1 MAPAVGR
8 QQGREAA
15 RPRLGA
21 RLRKQQ
27 AVINKREN
35 GCMAGMMRLVVTH
48 DGPLIFAGASD
59 EEVPDADNLAKAG
72 VKSFESEGDGGKGA
86 DSLLAKLNSS
96 LEDTDIQLPTPLVT
110 MGTGLPALPKKLVAK
125 ILANEYIDFAE
136 LPPARGKTRPASQ
149 ALEGQVIVVQ
159 AADLLQTRK
168 IIPDLATWLQCFSL
182 YVATIATKFPGRV
195 PELMAYQMIIAKAS
209 QRYRWPSWIVYD
221 QNFRQEA
228 AGSSKQAWGRV
239 DPSIYAQCFT
249 GQALSNENWCS
260 RCQCLDHTS
269 MNCPYRPRRKWS
281 TTPGVSPGGTPS
293 KQDHLICIKYNRFNG
308 DCKFGKECRFLHLCS
323 SCKEPHPVSRCKA
336 NKESVMPNNGP
347 SA

>member
-1 MAPAVGR
+1 M
-8 QQGREAA
+8 
-15 RPRLGA
+15 
-21 RLRKQQ
+21 
-27 AVINKREN
+27 
-35 GCMAGMMRLVVTH
+35 
-48 DGPLIFAGASD
+48 
-59 EEVPDADNLAKAG
+59 PDADNLAKAG

-86 DSLLAKLNSS
+86 DSLLAKLNAS

-221 QNFRQEA
+221 QNFHQEA

-239 DPSIYAQCFT
+239 DPSIYAHLRTVFY
-249 GQALSNENWCS
+249 W
-260 RCQCLDHTS
+260 
-269 MNCPYRPRRKWS
+269 PS
-281 TTPGVSPGGTPS
+281 T
-293 KQDHLICIKYNRFNG
+293 QQ
-308 DCKFGKECRFLHLCS
+308 
-323 SCKEPHPVSRCKA
+323 
-336 NKESVMPNNGP
+336 
-347 SA
+347 